1 MKKTL
6 FILFLLLGLYF
17 NYALAENAT
26 GTLRLEKT
34 VLIPADRQCFY
45 FEFPNVQIPLTGFFE
60 AQLFTFGPNNRGCQ
74 NGCSIQASRYLW
86 TNSAIACFNTSFLP
100 EDSGNWSAY
109 VVYQGQKT
117 NEVRYTVQ
125 SSANSTSSALV
136 SNNLNITLD
145 LKANGT
151 TNLSVYPGNMIK
163 YTWYVDGKDVNF
175 SQYELV
181 SWYTADKPDS
191 CPGGITKA
199 NEPKPWIITPTS
211 YSAGENVAKVEECQ
225 AGVNYK
231 ITFAYRNRSNGSVVA
246 QTSINVSVGSKNNA
260 SGAYNPPSDFCSKI
274 ESGKTYSY
282 NQLIQIL
289 QPYADSDKASCN
301 LQQKYLYSG
310 IPYSKTGDGSNIPP
324 GVLYKADNYSI
335 YYVGSGDALM
345 PIRILDGTTF
355 LCSHFDNDLFS
366 SLGFGPYPI
375 CSGGSKEFNMIDTCA
390 QPANSTFIKNK
401 IMSLCNKN
409 INVYELS
416 DYLPRELSNINQG
429 SASSASTGQA
439 RGQTSGQ
446 SLGQTSGQSLGQT
459 SGQATQTNT
468 LNQFRPTDVYI
479 YSGPTTL
486 AGERIST
493 NIQSNTNQS
502 NQTNVSGLNSSSQN
516 NSNNINQVLTSL
528 NSVSSLLKT
537 IEDSNLSEEVK
548 QQLLTL
554 LQSVINS
561 ITDLIKKITGLITS
575 NNFNQNQ
582 TSVQGSNLANLKA
595 SYGDYFTK
603 GTWFES
609 ITSTAPLSNV
619 YFQWTLPE
627 NQIYVAYIWC
637 NQNST
642 TTDPSQLP
650 KPDFDFISR
659 YVGDPVIIADP
670 ARSCKYTNPG
680 NYYLKLIVGQ
690 PDISSNSKIYQDIV
704 PITVAGTSTS
714 ATTTSTAK
722 IIQKLTSIP
731 KARYIKDEIK
741 KSGWVAIREMEVY
754 DKDGNKIQII
764 NANSSCDWCGYGNPP
779 FYAVGAKGVFD
790 NYWGTVWNA
799 GETAPNC
806 NWFIPHL
813 RDDGIYGVGCSPS
826 AIRSAWINVDL
837 GKTYEI
843 GKIRIHVMGD
853 STDRVDKISVSTDGT
868 NYQTVC
874 ELKASK
880 ENPLVDRWQDGDW
893 IECSIW

>member
-26 GTLRLEKT
+26 GTLRFEKK
-34 VLIPADRQCFY
+34 VLIPADRQCLY
-45 FEFPNVQIPLTGFFE
+45 FEFPDVQIPLTGFFE

-163 YTWYVDGKDVNF
+163 HTWYVDGKDANF

-211 YSAGENVAKVEECQ
+211 YSTGENVAKVEECQ
-225 AGVNYK
+225 AGVNYT

-282 NQLIQIL
+282 NQLTQIL

-324 GVLYKADNYSI
+324 GVLYKADHYSI
-335 YYVGSGDALM
+335 YYIGSGDALT
-345 PIRILDGTTF
+345 PIRTLDGTTF

-439 RGQTSGQ
+439 PGQISGQ
-446 SLGQTSGQSLGQT
+446 ALGQT

-468 LNQFRPTDVYI
+468 LNQFRPTDVYV

-493 NIQSNTNQS
+493 NIQSNNNQNNQTNVSGQG

-516 NSNNINQVLTSL
+516 NSNTINQVLTSL

-561 ITDLIKKITGLITS
+561 ITDVVKKIIGLMSSNNSFDTS
-575 NNFNQNQ
+575 NQQSNNTFNQGEGYKILGKL
-582 TSVQGSNLANLKA
+582 T
-595 SYGDYFTK
+595 
-603 GTWFES
+603 
-609 ITSTAPLSNV
+609 NV
-619 YFQWTLPE
+619 Y
-627 NQIYVAYIWC
+627 
-637 NQNST
+637 
-642 TTDPSQLP
+642 
-650 KPDFDFISR
+650 
-659 YVGDPVIIADP
+659 
-670 ARSCKYTNPG
+670 
-680 NYYLKLIVGQ
+680 
-690 PDISSNSKIYQDIV
+690 
-704 PITVAGTSTS
+704 
-714 ATTTSTAK
+714 
-722 IIQKLTSIP
+722 
-731 KARYIKDEIK
+731 KARYIKDEIT

-754 DKDGNKIQII
+754 DKDNNKLKII
-764 NANSSCDWCGYGNPP
+764 NATSSCDWCGYGTPP
-779 FYAVGAKGVFD
+779 SYAVGAKGVFD
-790 NYWGTVWNA
+790 NNWETVWNA

-806 NWFIPHL
+806 DWYISHL

-826 AIRSAWINVDL
+826 AVRSAWINVDL
-837 GKTYEI
+837 GKAYEI
-843 GKIRIHVMGD
+843 GRIRILIMGNSPEKESD
-853 STDRVDKISVSTDGT
+853 LPRTDKISVSEDGI
-868 NYQTVC
+868 NYKTIC

-880 ENPLVDRWQDGDW
+880 ENPLIDRGPNGDW

>member
-17 NYALAENAT
+17 NYALAEDAT

-34 VLIPADRQCFY
+34 VLMPADRQCLY

-117 NEVRYTVQ
+117 NKVSYTVQ
-125 SSANSTSSALV
+125 SSANYTPSASV

-175 SQYELV
+175 SQYELL

-211 YSAGENVAKVEECQ
+211 YSSGENVSKVEECQ
-225 AGVNYK
+225 AGVNYT
-231 ITFAYRNRSNGSVVA
+231 ITLAYRNRSNGSVVA

-282 NQLIQIL
+282 NQLRQIL
-289 QPYADSDKASCN
+289 QPYADSDKASCD

-324 GVLYKADNYSI
+324 GVLYRADRYST
-335 YYVGSGDALM
+335 YYVGSGNALI
-345 PIRILDGTTF
+345 PIRTLDGTTF

-375 CSGGSKEFNMIDTCA
+375 CSGSKNFDMIDTCA
-390 QPANSTFIKNK
+390 QPANATFIKNK

-416 DYLPRELSNINQG
+416 DYLPGELSNINQG
-429 SASSASTGQA
+429 SPSSASTSQTPGQISS
-439 RGQTSGQ
+439 QT
-446 SLGQTSGQSLGQT
+446 
-459 SGQATQTNT
+459 TQTNT
-468 LNQFRPTDVYI
+468 LNQFRPTDVYT

-516 NSNNINQVLTSL
+516 NLNNINQVLTSL

-537 IEDSNLSEEVK
+537 IEDSNLGDEAK

-561 ITDLIKKITGLITS
+561 ITDVVKKIIGSITS

-595 SYGDYFTK
+595 SYGDYFNK

-642 TTDPSQLP
+642 TTDPSKLP
-650 KPDFDFISR
+650 KPDFNFISR
-659 YVGDPVIIADP
+659 YVGDPVTIGDP

-690 PDISSNSKIYQDIV
+690 PDMSSNSKIYQDIV
-704 PITVAGTSTS
+704 PITVTETSTS
-714 ATTTSTAK
+714 ATTTSA
-722 IIQKLTSIP
+722 TS
-731 KARYIKDEIK
+731 
-741 KSGWVAIREMEVY
+741 
-754 DKDGNKIQII
+754 
-764 NANSSCDWCGYGNPP
+764 
-779 FYAVGAKGVFD
+779 
-790 NYWGTVWNA
+790 T
-799 GETAPNC
+799 
-806 NWFIPHL
+806 
-813 RDDGIYGVGCSPS
+813 
-826 AIRSAWINVDL
+826 
-837 GKTYEI
+837 
-843 GKIRIHVMGD
+843 
-853 STDRVDKISVSTDGT
+853 
-868 NYQTVC
+868 
-874 ELKASK
+874 
-880 ENPLVDRWQDGDW
+880 
-893 IECSIW
+893 